1 MSNVASIIQSLGSE
15 CFDKD
20 KEWLGVTT
28 PHFYADGRPST
39 YYIKTSKDRVWIRD
53 VGLNMRM
60 FADNLPMPDKA
71 KEIIK
76 RQINQTSDSILF
88 NGTELQIE
96 ASIAELKPAISAMLG
111 LLSRITSYC
120 PSSSEEQSFD
130 EVVTKIK
137 GFLFMQYGNTLEQNI
152 NVFGASG
159 AKHHFDFKAGS
170 KFIDVCEPTSE
181 NTGKLLRK
189 GLDLSNFVENLSLQ
203 VFMDDREK
211 SKAFKREA
219 EILSNLYAVTP
230 ISRVLN
236 LTS

>member
-15 CFDKD
+15 CFDKG

-28 PHFYADGRPST
+28 PHFFADGRPST
-39 YYIKTSKDRVWIRD
+39 YYIRTSEDRVWIRD
-53 VGLNMRM
+53 VGLNVRM
-60 FADNLPMPDKA
+60 FADNLPMPEKA
-71 KEIIK
+71 KEIIR
-76 RQINQTSDSILF
+76 RQINQTSDSIVF

-96 ASIAELKPAISAMLG
+96 ASINELKPAISAMLG

-130 EVVTKIK
+130 EVVNKIK
-137 GFLFMQYGNTLEQNI
+137 GFLFLQYGSDLEQNI
-152 NVFGASG
+152 DVHGASG
-159 AKHHFDFKAGS
+159 AKHHFDFKVGS
-170 KFIDVCEPTSE
+170 KFIDVCEPTSD
-181 NTGKLLRK
+181 NTGRLLRK
-189 GLDLSNFVENLSLQ
+189 GLDLSNFVDNLSLQ
-203 VFMDDREK
+203 VFMDDRDK
-211 SKAFKREA
+211 DRAYKREA